1 MNKNLLIAGIFG
13 FSIFL
18 VKTSKKSIDNSV
30 ITDIIFFIH
39 PTNTVIVEVNTSL
52 GEYKAY
58 ISAIIALTKNP
69 KMPAISKFLFIKMV
83 SLYFL

>member
-1 MNKNLLIAGIFG
+1 MN
-13 FSIFL
+13 
-18 VKTSKKSIDNSV
+18 
-30 ITDIIFFIH
+30 

-58 ISAIIALTKNP
+58 SSAITALAKKP
-69 KMPAISKFLFIKMV
+69 KMTAISKFLFIKMV